1 MSQAGH
7 VYRSGYLYGQGYD
20 KRQTDR
26 QTVVVVVGI
35 LGPGVGGDKR
45 VRNGSGGVGGV
56 AGKK

>member
-1 MSQAGH
+1 MGK
-7 VYRSGYLYGQGYD
+7 VTIND
-20 KRQTDR
+20 RQTDR
-26 QTVVVVVGI
+26 QTVVVVGI